1 MIAWRG
7 LMGIAALHPSYGLFR
22 RTERHPVRDCNRWPG
37 IRDRRADGHAR
48 RTAGAVTISRAA
60 AEGDRG
66 GPEADRV
73 MGRVGW
79 VERKRYPSSRR
90 AFLPFAEHITTMR
103 EIAGPVLGINSEL
116 HHAVKRRMRLFE
128 IRSPVGRRRE
138 KFVLINRQRVA
149 KPRRPRELSR
159 PRGDDRAGP
168 PSPRS

>member
-1 MIAWRG
+1 MAWFDGYRSAPPILRAISANRTASCSRSQPMARDSRPTSRWTRSAKGWRCHHFSSRG
-7 LMGIAALHPSYGLFR
+7 GR
-22 RTERHPVRDCNRWPG
+22 RP
-37 IRDRRADGHAR
+37 RRA
-48 RTAGAVTISRAA
+48 
-60 AEGDRG
+60 
-66 GPEADRV
+66 EADRV

-149 KPRRPRELSR
+149 KPRRPRALSR